1 MSAADE
7 RITAPATTTAAAP
20 RWKRLAGN
28 RPWLGSCVAAV
39 LAWAATVWSGHGQG
53 SGDLLTAALAFSA
66 FTVLVSL
73 GQMLVISVGP
83 GNADLSIP
91 STIALSGAAA
101 MIVMDG
107 SNAMLVP
114 GLLAATGVGVGVG
127 LFNFG
132 LIRLLRIPPIIAT
145 LAASLIVMSVAINV
159 GRGLKVKPPAL
170 FSDLMAQRVLGIPLV
185 AIGALVV
192 TVLVALM
199 LERTVLG
206 RSIAA
211 VGQNRRA
218 AQLAGLKVE
227 RTRLMAYV
235 ICAGLAGLTG
245 ALIAGFSGGNSL
257 DQGQE
262 YLLMTIAVVVIGGT
276 AVAGGRPSVPG
287 IWGAAMFMFLLVALL
302 NAVGAGPGLRML
314 LTGVIIIAVIV
325 VASARPAR

>member
-1 MSAADE
+1 MQAAS
-7 RITAPATTTAAAP
+7 AP
-20 RWKRLAGN
+20 RWKRLTRLAAN
-28 RPWLGSCVAAV
+28 RPWLGSAVAAV
-39 LAWAATVWSGHGQG
+39 LAWAATVWSAGGQG
-53 SGDLLTAALAFSA
+53 SGDLLSAALAFSA

-91 STIALSGAAA
+91 STIALSGAVA
-101 MIVMDG
+101 MVVMNGND
-107 SNAMLVP
+107 AMLVP
-114 GLLAATGVGVGVG
+114 GLLAATAVGMAVG

-145 LAASLIVMSVAINV
+145 LAASLIVMSVAINF

-170 FSDLMAQRVLGIPLV
+170 FSDLMALRVLGLPLV
-185 AIGALVV
+185 ALVALAV
-192 TVLVALM
+192 TVLVAVM
-199 LERTVLG
+199 LECTALG

-211 VGQNRRA
+211 VGQSRRA
-218 AQLAGLKVE
+218 AQLAGLRVE
-227 RTRLMAYV
+227 RTRLLVYV

-257 DQGQE
+257 DQGAE
-262 YLLMTIAVVVIGGT
+262 YRLMTIAVVVIGGT

-302 NAVGAGPGLRML
+302 NAVGAGPGLRTL
-314 LTGVIIIAVIV
+314 LTGLIIIAVIV
-325 VASARPAR
+325 LASSRPQR